1 MQSFFPRLFF
11 GGETSP
17 LINGRR
23 AMKGNRIMI
32 FRAVDF
38 FFFNYFY
45 IFVLHWL
52 EDSKQPFVLLK
63 RSLQP
68 NILLMEILIGPNKGT
83 L

>member
-38 FFFNYFY
+38 FFLI
-45 IFVLHWL
+45 IFIYLFCIGL
-52 EDSKQPFVLLK
+52 KTASSLLCC
-63 RSLQP
+63 
-68 NILLMEILIGPNKGT
+68 
-83 L
+83 